1 MPNPK
6 TMTMA
11 APATY
16 DEGNLHTTTLHALT
30 PDETRAII
38 AK

>member
-1 MPNPK
+1 
-6 TMTMA
+6 MTMA
-11 APATY
+11 MPTTA
-16 DEGNLHTTTLHALT
+16 DEGNVHTTTLHALT